1 MKGIPPKI
9 HVELCKSCGLCE
21 KSCVYGA
28 IEVKHEA
35 ETGVL
40 VDEDRC
46 YGCGLCVSV
55 CPTRALEM
63 EV

>member
-1 MKGIPPKI
+1 PKV
-9 HVELCKSCGLCE
+9 HAELCKSCGLCE
-21 KSCVYGA
+21 KSCVYDA
-28 IEVKHEA
+28 IEVRDEA
-35 ETGVL
+35 EPGAPVV